1 MTKAILNQDVQEL
14 QAEPCMNRS
23 AIILLFIIVFG
34 QSINAQTYYYKYT
47 KSIIKGKPDTNVS
60 GGQFITFDGSKC
72 FESDKYGNNVGNGVM
87 AYDTEVSKSTGLKAY
102 WGSCYRSKNAYM
114 KFNADKSVMNIETNA
129 GKIYVYKR
137 ATAPAGVTTCS
148 LIRKPE
154 PSSDGSSGGGGYAPS
169 YPVQTY
175 PQGGYAGG
183 GTYNGGN
190 SGNTGGSTYRPERD
204 KPQKTRHTC
213 SACKG
218 SGSIVRNDGSVSSYG
233 NSGYMKRCPTCGE
246 QYWSTTFH
254 RHETC
259 RICHGRGYHEF

>member
-1 MTKAILNQDVQEL
+1 MSYD
-14 QAEPCMNRS
+14 AEN
-23 AIILLFIIVFG
+23 
-34 QSINAQTYYYKYT
+34 
-47 KSIIKGKPDTNVS
+47 
-60 GGQFITFDGSKC
+60 SKQ
-72 FESDKYGNNVGNGVM
+72 
-87 AYDTEVSKSTGLKAY
+87 LKTY
-102 WGSCYRSKNAYM
+102 WGSCYWSKNAYM
-114 KFNADKSVMNIETNA
+114 KFNADNSVMNIETNA
-129 GKIYVYKR
+129 GRIYVYKR

-154 PSSDGSSGGGGYAPS
+154 PSSGGSSGGGGYVPS

-259 RICHGRGYHEF
+259 RICHGRGYQEY